1 MCNIKFTRRSVEGVR
16 HTKVSI
22 SDSLEMKTAGAFGG
36 VAAEHLAAAQT
47 QTM

>member
-1 MCNIKFTRRSVEGVR
+1 MEGIR

-36 VAAEHLAAAQT
+36 VAAERLAAAQS

>member
-1 MCNIKFTRRSVEGVR
+1 MEGVR

-22 SDSLEMKTAGAFGG
+22 SDSLAEAFGG
-36 VAAEHLAAAQT
+36 VATERLAAAQT